1 MRQSGEA
8 LAHLLKITLNFCSFP
23 WRNEFWRDCQCFV
36 TEIKVR
42 RSQFLDTVLC
52 DEESRE
58 CNLGLSEGEHQCS
71 WRFEECSFQTMPE
84 NTVRCFKLGGTDIS
98 DFNLYHLRLWHIN
111 SLDRRIV
118 DGVDI
123 WKTNSSKV
131 PDSFLYL
138 FACLMSKRK
147 LVVFCA
153 TVRKWFW
160 VKSVYLAPSKAD
172 HYYAWVYGHCRFECG
187 GGNSERLWGFFFFSL
202 LACFRWGVSGEE
214 LECRYIISKTVGY
227 ILVSKMEQENH
238 QVAEVGRDL

>member
-1 MRQSGEA
+1 M
-8 LAHLLKITLNFCSFP
+8 
-23 WRNEFWRDCQCFV
+23 
-36 TEIKVR
+36 
-42 RSQFLDTVLC
+42 LC
-52 DEESRE
+52 DAESRE

-98 DFNLYHLRLWHIN
+98 YFNLYHLRLWHIN
-111 SLDRRIV
+111 SLDRCIV

-153 TVRKWFW
+153 TVRKWF
-160 VKSVYLAPSKAD
+160 
-172 HYYAWVYGHCRFECG
+172 
-187 GGNSERLWGFFFFSL
+187 
-202 LACFRWGVSGEE
+202 
-214 LECRYIISKTVGY
+214 
-227 ILVSKMEQENH
+227 
-238 QVAEVGRDL
+238 

>member
-1 MRQSGEA
+1 M
-8 LAHLLKITLNFCSFP
+8 
-23 WRNEFWRDCQCFV
+23 
-36 TEIKVR
+36 
-42 RSQFLDTVLC
+42 LC
-52 DEESRE
+52 DGESRE

-118 DGVDI
+118 DGVDT

-153 TVRKWFW
+153 TVRKWF
-160 VKSVYLAPSKAD
+160 
-172 HYYAWVYGHCRFECG
+172 
-187 GGNSERLWGFFFFSL
+187 
-202 LACFRWGVSGEE
+202 
-214 LECRYIISKTVGY
+214 
-227 ILVSKMEQENH
+227 
-238 QVAEVGRDL
+238 